1 MGILLPK
8 MWPVPTCH
16 ISWAIGT
23 YWACLGIPGPGI
35 PGHAWHAQRVQSR
48 TCSSSESSK
57 VQLSLKF
64 GLGPRNLEN
73 SLISILLSLEIS
85 EIHATSTDLKKS

>member
-1 MGILLPK
+1 MGMLLPK

-23 YWACLGIPGPGI
+23 YWACLGIPGI
-35 PGHAWHAQRVQSR
+35 LGHAWHAHRVQSR
-48 TCSSSESSK
+48 TCSSSM

-64 GLGPRNLEN
+64 GLGPRNF
-73 SLISILLSLEIS
+73 LISIFLSLEIS
-85 EIHATSTDLKKS
+85 EIHATSTDFQKSLLP